1 MGNKPN
7 PSPVARNHGNP
18 FSTRWTSP
26 GAISYQ
32 FSESDGLESLIER
45 LIQANWYGQII
56 GPHGTGKSTLLAS
69 LIETFEGF
77 GREVFRLQL
86 HQGDRRLPISR
97 REPDNWNNRAIVVI
111 DGYEQL
117 GPVSRLWIGRACRR
131 RSCGLLVT
139 AHTDAGLPL
148 VWETRVSAE
157 RAWSIVASLLGDEA
171 SSLWQAD
178 TQRLLAVHDGNL
190 RDTLFALYDLYE
202 SRRC

>member
-26 GAISYQ
+26 GAIPYQ
-32 FSESDGLESLIER
+32 FGESDGLDR
-45 LIQANWYGQII
+45 LIKRFAQAGCYGQII
-56 GPHGTGKSTLLAS
+56 GPHGTGKSTLLAT
-69 LIETFEGF
+69 LVANLEGA
-77 GREVFRLQL
+77 GREVVRIQL
-86 HQGDRRLPISR
+86 HRGDRRLPISR
-97 REPDNWNNRAIVVI
+97 RESTNWNDRTIVVI
-111 DGYEQL
+111 DGFEQL
-117 GPVSRLWIGRACRR
+117 GLISRLWIVRACRR

-139 AHTDAGLPL
+139 AHTGAGLPL
-148 VWETRVSAE
+148 VWETRVSTE

-171 SSLWQAD
+171 SSLWQED
-178 TQRLLAVHDGNL
+178 TQRLLAEHGGNL